1 MDNKPF
7 CSWQHKNFKNDMN
20 DDGFLDNPLG
30 KQINIT
36 NRWQYS
42 NPESGWVSFL
52 NFRFMNDEKQTGQI
66 DFNPDRDRFTT
77 NFWGSE
83 INTQRFDFASKNGY
97 VWKDMPFQSIG
108 FQNAFTNHIQ
118 QSYFGLNLMISN
130 SKVIIQI

>member
-7 CSWQHKNFKNDMN
+7 CSWQCKNFKNDMN

-83 INTQRFDFASKNGY
+83 INTQRFDFASKQ
-97 VWKDMPFQSIG
+97 V
-108 FQNAFTNHIQ
+108 T
-118 QSYFGLNLMISN
+118 FGKICRFKVLVFKMLLLTTFSN
-130 SKVIIQI
+130 PILG